1 MMRKI
6 NIIGVVFLSAG
17 WLWPASVSTYYL
29 MSWLDDEVSDL
40 LRGHPSIYS
49 FDFTL
54 HLKRWAFFTLA
65 WFSVAVLFWMVI
77 ATVRLFPKQ
86 TDQRGKSTDA

>member
-1 MMRKI
+1 MRKI
-6 NIIGVVFLSAG
+6 KIFGVVFLSAG

-40 LRGHPSIYS
+40 LRGRPSMYS
-49 FDFTL
+49 FDFIL
-54 HLKRWAFFTLA
+54 HLKRWTFFTLV
-65 WFSVAVLFWMVI
+65 WLSIAVLFWVVI

-86 TDQRGKSTDA
+86 SMHPGKRTDI